1 MLTQILSLAK
11 SKITNAADSK
21 QLQQIKVEF
30 LGKQGILTQ
39 EMKKLASLN
48 EQTRKIFGKEI
59 NIIKQQIEELIASN
73 SSIMEEKEL
82 NERFIKEKLDLTLPP
97 RPLGMGGIHPITQCA
112 EELIQV
118 FASFGF
124 TVKEGPNIEDDYHN
138 FTALNMG
145 ENHPAR
151 QMHDTFY
158 IAQGQKLLRTHTST
172 VQIRSMQAAS
182 PPYRLISF
190 GRVYRADWDQTHT
203 PMFHQIEGLV
213 VDKQANFGHLKSL
226 LMQAIKTFFEQ
237 SICEIR
243 FRPSFFPF
251 TEPSAEVDIK
261 LHDQAKWLEVLGC
274 GMVHP
279 AVLKNVKLDP
289 EKFQGFAFG
298 LGVERFAM
306 LKYGIKD
313 LRQFF
318 EGDMRWLQHYSFLP
332 LDIPTLAGG
341 LTR

>member
-1 MLTQILSLAK
+1 MLIQILSLAQ
-11 SKITNAADSK
+11 SKINAAVDIK

-30 LGKQGILTQ
+30 LGKQGVLTQ
-39 EMKKLASLN
+39 EMKKLSALN
-48 EQTRKIFGKEI
+48 EQERKIFGKEV
-59 NIIKQQIEELIASN
+59 NVIKQQIEELIVDKAS
-73 SSIMEEKEL
+73 ILEEEELKERL
-82 NERFIKEKLDLTLPP
+82 IKERLDLTLPP
-97 RPLGMGGIHPITQCA
+97 KPLITGRMHPITQCT
-112 EELIQV
+112 EELIQL
-118 FASFGF
+118 FTSFGF
-124 TVKEGPNIEDDYHN
+124 TLKDGPNIEDDYHN

-145 ENHPAR
+145 INHPAR

-158 IAQGQKLLRTHTST
+158 VEQGQKLLRTHTSP
-172 VQIRSMQAAS
+172 VQVRSMQVAS
-182 PPYRLISF
+182 PPYRFISV

-213 VDKQANFGHLKSL
+213 VDEQTNFGHLKSL
-226 LMQAIKTFFEQ
+226 LLQTIRTFFEQ
-237 SICEIR
+237 QICEIR

-261 LHDQAKWLEVLGC
+261 LGDGARWLEVLGC

-279 AVLKNVKLDP
+279 EVLKNANVDT
-289 EKFQGFAFG
+289 EKYQGFAFG

-306 LKYGIKD
+306 LKYRIKD

-318 EGDMRWLQHYSFLP
+318 DGDMRWLQHYSFLP
-332 LDIPTLAGG
+332 FDIPTLAGG